1 MKSIFSSL
9 GIFIVILILFAFGN
23 LREFFDRHLFS
34 IICLVG
40 AIIALIAYIRT
51 PTDDDSNTPLP
62 PEKFNG

>member
-9 GIFIVILILFAFGN
+9 GIFIAILILFAFGN

-34 IICLVG
+34 ILCLVG

-51 PTDDDSNTPLP
+51 PLDDESNTPLP
-62 PEKFNG
+62 PDKFEG

>member
-1 MKSIFSSL
+1 MQSIFSGV
-9 GIFIVILILFAFGN
+9 GIVVIVIILFAFGN

-34 IICLVG
+34 IICLIG

-51 PTDDDSNTPLP
+51 PTDDDSNSPLP